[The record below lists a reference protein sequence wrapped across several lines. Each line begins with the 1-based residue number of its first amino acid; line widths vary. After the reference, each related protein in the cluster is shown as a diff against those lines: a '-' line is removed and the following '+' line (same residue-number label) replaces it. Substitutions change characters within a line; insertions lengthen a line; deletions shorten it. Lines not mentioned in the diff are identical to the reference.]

1 MSLLSFA
8 KKIAGAEASSAT
20 KKTTTEAAVKKADQ
34 VKSDTVVQA
43 APVNVVHLTPLTTEK
58 SLTHQD
64 KHNTYMFR
72 VRPEVSKGQI
82 AAAVVARY
90 GVEVATVRTL
100 MMSPKRRS
108 RGATTGAT
116 NAWKKAYVT
125 LPAGKTIDLTV

>member
-8 KKIAGAEASSAT
+8 KKIAGAEAPT
-20 KKTTTEAAVKKADQ
+20 TNKTVTEAAVKQSEQ
-34 VKSDTVVQA
+34 VRSDVTTPAV
-43 APVNVVHLTPLTTEK
+43 PVNVVPLVPVTTEK
-58 SLTHQD
+58 SMTRQE

-72 VRPEVSKGQI
+72 VRPEISKGQI

-90 GVEVATVRTL
+90 GVEVVNVRTL

-125 LPAGKTIDLTV
+125 LPAGKTIDLTI